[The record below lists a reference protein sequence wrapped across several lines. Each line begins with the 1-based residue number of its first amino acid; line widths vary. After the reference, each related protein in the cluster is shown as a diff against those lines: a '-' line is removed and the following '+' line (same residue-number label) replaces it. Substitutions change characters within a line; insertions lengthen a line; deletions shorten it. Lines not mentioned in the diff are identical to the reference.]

1 MKLQNRYVQAINSG
15 GVPVIG
21 DAWTAAL
28 EAQAKSAREAAAKNH
43 AMELDNL
50 RAVLPLD
57 AEELTLRLR
66 SLQLAAVELYVRSLL
81 VMLSLLCR

>member
-1 MKLQNRYVQAINSG
+1 MLFTTRATINRYVQAINSG

-28 EAQAKSAREAAAKNH
+28 EAQAKSAREAAVKSH
-43 AMELDNL
+43 TKKLDDL

-57 AEELTLRLR
+57 AEELKLSLRN
-66 SLQLAAVELYVRSLL
+66 LQLSAVELYV
-81 VMLSLLCR
+81 